1 VTSEAEPAEAGLVV
15 EPEVTEA
22 AEAYRSNYWPTL
34 SFGWVADK
42 VRQLLDSTASKL
54 TRGLKKFEQVMASA
68 PWALNYISQGNCFMN
83 LQLAGKYA
91 MSRKGIKQKLK
102 RRAIKTGERQVRVGE
117 AKEANIKWKQLP
129 SNQSTKEARDLE
141 EEEREKWAEEYQARH
156 RAKLITHGKFREAK
170 WREYALRCV
179 DRWPK
184 GGAKNLRDLVTL
196 SPPQR
201 GIIYTDGI
209 DLSSVDLDKVK
220 IHPSLYSRRI
230 MESPT
235 EHSCDRSRR
244 YSRLKRTQAQHPV
257 IQRKEMRLKT
267 VFTNLARGLKS
278 IKVRKYRNPDA
289 KLNRVQRIQW
299 ESEFESVPFE
309 EWAHELRSLKTRKS
323 GHRTE
328 HNKVERVR
336 WWSEL
341 KTFTSRLWKDSAH
354 PRITPKREDEVGMRK
369 RLYKLQEAYDQERG
383 HCLVFVKIVNDE
395 GVTVNVRSNPAI
407 ERKLRT

>member
-1 VTSEAEPAEAGLVV
+1 
-15 EPEVTEA
+15 
-22 AEAYRSNYWPTL
+22 
-34 SFGWVADK
+34 
-42 VRQLLDSTASKL
+42 
-54 TRGLKKFEQVMASA
+54 
-68 PWALNYISQGNCFMN
+68 
-83 LQLAGKYA
+83 
-91 MSRKGIKQKLK
+91 
-102 RRAIKTGERQVRVGE
+102 
-117 AKEANIKWKQLP
+117 
-129 SNQSTKEARDLE
+129 
-141 EEEREKWAEEYQARH
+141 
-156 RAKLITHGKFREAK
+156 
-170 WREYALRCV
+170 
-179 DRWPK
+179 
-184 GGAKNLRDLVTL
+184 
-196 SPPQR
+196 
-201 GIIYTDGI
+201 
-209 DLSSVDLDKVK
+209 
-220 IHPSLYSRRI
+220 
-230 MESPT
+230 
-235 EHSCDRSRR
+235 
-244 YSRLKRTQAQHPV
+244 
-257 IQRKEMRLKT
+257 MRLKT